1 MASTGHLAKNGP
13 SDPQNTSTADNP
25 RSSMPDNH
33 PSTRSTQVTL
43 LGIINLPGQEVQDAE
58 TGWKYLNHIA
68 FSSTYVSQSK
78 GVPPSTCLV
87 VRATAFL
94 LCDITL
100 STKADQLVSRISIQ
114 IKLSVLE
121 TISPQVG
128 KVLMAAKQLLKTD
141 ESLSVVQQRLSQML
155 DRPDFLLSLIDDGE
169 NTNILQSISKE
180 ISTVKKKVLMTIAD
194 DSCPNPLI
202 KSLSILKNEG
212 IILEMLDKEMAD
224 RMKKDKQQQQLAK
237 ATGGDLKFKNR
248 SYTIIVPFLPTHTT
262 LENTDSLKN
271 IEEDN
276 DLSTRSTAEVRWI
289 KPPSCREN
297 TQQVAHAMFYMTDS
311 EAANKLIRDRLYANC
326 HDHDI
331 P

>member
-58 TGWKYLNHIA
+58 TGWKYLNHIGYTELA
-68 FSSTYVSQSK
+68 EPMTPTHLSSILFYICLTVKRS
-78 GVPPSTCLV
+78 PPLHM
-87 VRATAFL
+87 L
-94 LCDITL
+94 G
-100 STKADQLVSRISIQ
+100 ADQLVSRISIQ

-180 ISTVKKKVLMTIAD
+180 ISTVKKVMKDMKNHLEC
-194 DSCPNPLI
+194 SPPQQPLSPY
-202 KSLSILKNEG
+202 KNALLSQSKMN
-212 IILEMLDKEMAD
+212 D
-224 RMKKDKQQQQLAK
+224 
-237 ATGGDLKFKNR
+237 
-248 SYTIIVPFLPTHTT
+248 T
-262 LENTDSLKN
+262 LFPL
-271 IEEDN
+271 N
-276 DLSTRSTAEVRWI
+276 DYARAR
-289 KPPSCREN
+289 
-297 TQQVAHAMFYMTDS
+297 
-311 EAANKLIRDRLYANC
+311 AAI
-326 HDHDI
+326 
-331 P
+331 

>member
-1 MASTGHLAKNGP
+1 
-13 SDPQNTSTADNP
+13 
-25 RSSMPDNH
+25 
-33 PSTRSTQVTL
+33 
-43 LGIINLPGQEVQDAE
+43 
-58 TGWKYLNHIA
+58 
-68 FSSTYVSQSK
+68 
-78 GVPPSTCLV
+78 
-87 VRATAFL
+87 
-94 LCDITL
+94 
-100 STKADQLVSRISIQ
+100 
-114 IKLSVLE
+114 
-121 TISPQVG
+121 
-128 KVLMAAKQLLKTD
+128 
-141 ESLSVVQQRLSQML
+141 
-155 DRPDFLLSLIDDGE
+155 
-169 NTNILQSISKE
+169 
-180 ISTVKKKVLMTIAD
+180 MTIAD

-311 EAANKLIRDRLYANC
+311 EAANKLIRDRLYANYKKEPMC
-326 HDHDI
+326 CLKCQHWGYMVKVCKANSNTCNTCTGEHRTTTCVI
-331 P
+331 QQSPHYVNCNTSGHAS